1 MPDLDPGI
9 RALLD
14 GPLAWWELAHL
25 EEADSTN
32 LVAAQRIADGAAPG
46 VVVVADRQ
54 SAGRGRLD
62 RTWADVAGGSLLCS
76 MTVPLPPQQATLV
89 PLVVGVA
96 AADAAKRA
104 GAHVR
109 LKWPND
115 LVDAE
120 GRKAGGIL
128 VEHHTG
134 PAGPQLVVGIGVNLD
149 WRDVERTDET
159 AAWTSLAEVSGHDV
173 HRWAYL
179 ADLLRG
185 VDAWMRDL
193 LRGTHRAV
201 EAYTAKCATLDRGVE
216 VTTPDGAV
224 LRGTARQIAKDGA
237 LVVDVPGQGLMA
249 VSAGDVVHASP
260 ITGPG

>member
-1 MPDLDPGI
+1 MADLEPGI

-14 GPLAWWELAHL
+14 GPLAWWELLHL
-25 EEADSTN
+25 EDTASTN
-32 LVAAQRIADGAAPG
+32 LVAAERIVAGAAPG

-54 SAGRGRLD
+54 HAGRGRLD
-62 RTWADVAGGSLLCS
+62 RSWQDVEGGSLLCS

-96 AADAAKRA
+96 AADAARRA
-104 GAHVR
+104 GARVR

-115 LVDAE
+115 LVADD

-149 WRDVERTDET
+149 WRGVERSGESD
-159 AAWTSLAEVSGHDV
+159 AWISLAEISGHDV
-173 HRWAYL
+173 NRWAYL
-179 ADLLRG
+179 GDLLRG
-185 VDAWMRDL
+185 VDAWIRDL

-201 EAYTAKCATLDRGVE
+201 EAYTANCATLDREVR

-224 LRGTARQIAKDGA
+224 LSGTARQIAKDGS
-237 LVVDVPGQGLMA
+237 LVVDLPNQGMVA

-260 ITGPG
+260 A